1 MLDANRPPDFPNAGL
16 PTGFPRGWP
25 AASPWTG
32 GSGRVTPMTHPS
44 GLVVDPANGDSILPQ
59 PAQPLPLRPRRGFV
73 AGPVVVT
80 GLVGGL
86 GPLALALSAD
96 VGVLPAMVLALTL
109 GAVTVIQ
116 ARRARREADRLRA
129 EVAQTHVEVAAGALT
144 LPYTSVL
151 NALPDPVMVISAH
164 EPDDLTGRRFVMVN
178 RAGRRVLKVQREA
191 GLLVTAIRDP
201 DVLEVVDEA
210 LFGGLEGEAVYEPGG
225 VQERIFRVYARPLG
239 SASDGARLALLVLHD
254 ETDIRRVERMRAD
267 FLANASHE
275 LRTPLASLAG
285 FIETLRGHARGDE
298 GARDRFLGI
307 MHVQAERMSRLIDDL
322 MSLSRIELNEHV
334 RPLEDVDLAAALLD
348 VVDALAPLAR
358 DKGVA
363 LEVEAPARGLVTI
376 TGDRDQVIQV
386 AQNLVDNALKYSAQ
400 GGRIRI
406 LLNSDLS
413 AEACV
418 ASRLPQAARMSL
430 LTPDH
435 GPERFAA
442 LCVVD
447 AGPGMEREHLPR
459 LTERFYRVE
468 GQKSGEKLGTGLG
481 LAIVKHI
488 MNRHRGGLAVESRP
502 GHGTAFT
509 AYFPLARG
517 NSEPEG
523 VSADNLHDVTKVS

>member
-1 MLDANRPPDFPNAGL
+1 MVPL
-16 PTGFPRGWP
+16 P
-25 AASPWTG
+25 S
-32 GSGRVTPMTHPS
+32 
-44 GLVVDPANGDSILPQ
+44 
-59 PAQPLPLRPRRGFV
+59 QPLPLRPRRGFV
-73 AGPVVVT
+73 TQPVVVT
-80 GLVGGL
+80 GLTGGA
-86 GPLALALSAD
+86 ALI
-96 VGVLPAMVLALTL
+96 VLALVSEAHL
-109 GAVTVIQ
+109 LAALVVAAALAAVTLVQ
-116 ARRARREADRLRA
+116 ARRARQEASRLRA
-129 EVAQTHVEVAAGALT
+129 EVAQTHAEVADGALT

-178 RAGRRVLKVQREA
+178 RAGRRVLKIQREA

-239 SASDGARLALLVLHD
+239 SASDGAQLALLVLHD

-275 LRTPLASLAG
+275 LRTPLASLSG

-298 GARDRFLGI
+298 GARDKFLGI

-334 RPLEDVDLAAALLD
+334 RPLQDVDLAAAVLD

-358 DKGVA
+358 DKGVG
-363 LEVEAPARGLVTI
+363 LDLEAPARGVVTI

-386 AQNLVDNALKYSAQ
+386 AQNLVDNALKYSPP

-406 LLNSDLS
+406 LLETDLS

-418 ASRLPQAARMSL
+418 APRLDVAARMSL

-442 LCVVD
+442 LSVID
-447 AGPGMEREHLPR
+447 SGPGMDREHLPR

-509 AYFPLARG
+509 AYFPLARPG
-517 NSEPEG
+517 
-523 VSADNLHDVTKVS
+523 ADKGATAGDKSDDVIKVS

>member
-1 MLDANRPPDFPNAGL
+1 M
-16 PTGFPRGWP
+16 
-25 AASPWTG
+25 S
-32 GSGRVTPMTHPS
+32 HPS
-44 GLVVDPANGDSILPQ
+44 GLVDDPANGDSIVPQ
-59 PAQPLPLRPRRGFV
+59 PPPSLPLRPRRGFV
-73 AGPVVVT
+73 AQPVVLT
-80 GLVGGL
+80 GLAGGFAL
-86 GPLALALSAD
+86 IGLALASGAHLLL
-96 VGVLPAMVLALTL
+96 VLVLAFALA
-109 GAVTVIQ
+109 AVTLVQ
-116 ARRARREADRLRA
+116 ARRARGEAGRLRA
-129 EVAQTHVEVAAGALT
+129 EVAQTHVEVADGALT

-178 RAGRRVLKVQREA
+178 RAGRRVLKIQREA

-210 LFGGLEGEAVYEPGG
+210 LFGGLEGEAVYETGG
-225 VQERIFRVYARPLG
+225 VQERIFRAYARPLG
-239 SASDGARLALLVLHD
+239 ASGDGGRLALLVLHD

-275 LRTPLASLAG
+275 LRTPLASLSG

-363 LEVEAPARGLVTI
+363 LEVEAPPRGEVTV

-386 AQNLVDNALKYSAQ
+386 AQNLVDNALKYSPSGA
-400 GGRIRI
+400 RIRI
-406 LLNSDLS
+406 LLESDLG

-418 ASRLPQAARMSL
+418 APRMEQAARLSL

-442 LCVVD
+442 LSVID
-447 AGPGMEREHLPR
+447 EGPGMDREHLPR

-488 MNRHRGGLAVESRP
+488 LNRHRGGLAVESRP
-502 GHGTAFT
+502 GHGAVFT
-509 AYFPLARG
+509 AYFPLAHRRPAAG
-517 NSEPEG
+517 DAVG
-523 VSADNLHDVTKVS
+523 ADLDDVIKLS

>member
-1 MLDANRPPDFPNAGL
+1 M
-16 PTGFPRGWP
+16 
-25 AASPWTG
+25 
-32 GSGRVTPMTHPS
+32 
-44 GLVVDPANGDSILPQ
+44 PQ
-59 PAQPLPLRPRRGFV
+59 PSPSLPLRLRRGFV
-73 AGPVVVT
+73 ARPVVLT
-80 GLVGGL
+80 GLAG
-86 GPLALALSAD
+86 ALALVA
-96 VGVLPAMVLALTL
+96 LALVGDAHLLTAL
-109 GAVTVIQ
+109 LFSAPVAAVTFVQ
-116 ARRARREADRLRA
+116 ARRARGEAARLQA
-129 EVAQTHVEVAAGALT
+129 EVAGTHVEVAEGALS

-178 RAGRRVLKVQREA
+178 RAGRRILKIQREA

-210 LFGGLEGEAVYEPGG
+210 LFGGLDGEAVYELGG
-225 VQERIFRVYARPLG
+225 TQERIFRVYARPLG
-239 SASDGARLALLVLHD
+239 IGADGGRLALVVLHD

-285 FIETLRGHARGDE
+285 FIETLRGHARADE
-298 GARDRFLGI
+298 GARDKFLAI

-334 RPLEDVDLAAALLD
+334 RPLEDVDLAAAVLD
-348 VVDALAPLAR
+348 VIDALSPLAR

-363 LEVEAPARGLVTI
+363 LEADAPGRGQLII

-386 AQNLVDNALKYSAQ
+386 AQNLVDNALKYSAP

-406 LLNSDLS
+406 RLEAALS

-418 ASRLPQAARMSL
+418 ASRMDSAARLSL

-442 LCVVD
+442 LTVMD
-447 AGPGMEREHLPR
+447 AGPGLEREHLPR

-502 GHGTAFT
+502 AHGTVFT
-509 AYFPLARG
+509 AYFPMAERQ
-517 NSEPEG
+517 
-523 VSADNLHDVTKVS
+523 ADKTRDVHNVIQLS